1 MKRLYYVT
9 GTLDSVQNI
18 SRDLDV
24 TGIDEGRMHVL
35 GKESGQVIRAQ
46 LHATTIWEDT
56 EIMHAGFLGALF
68 GALGGFIIGSALVA
82 MEPWGQQ
89 LALSVVVFS
98 TLFCMCFGAWLGGIY
113 GISSRNHHLQPYWK
127 DVEDGNYLVMVDA
140 DTEVQARRV
149 ERMME
154 QRHREAREVGH
165 EDGFSPFN

>member
-35 GKESGQVIRAQ
+35 GKDSGPVIRAQ

-82 MEPWGQQ
+82 MGTLGLLVPWP
-89 LALSVVVFS
+89 FS
-98 TLFCMCFGAWLGGIY
+98 RIGLRSGPM
-113 GISSRNHHLQPYWK
+113 SN
-127 DVEDGNYLVMVDA
+127 
-140 DTEVQARRV
+140 
-149 ERMME
+149 
-154 QRHREAREVGH
+154 
-165 EDGFSPFN
+165 SPFGTRGSEVVWIHGDLGLLWNI